1 MYTSY
6 IGKKFLKLYNEREG
20 TNLSAEDFFNN
31 VVYPL
36 FFNDDKHFINVANS
50 SFFQS
55 VSQKLVNSGKS
66 IHEIKLE
73 RFHKNVKEDGA
84 SLTTLVGFAAQ
95 GITAGTSGQLTT
107 MKTNI
112 ETEEMYASWAGIGLS
127 ISMGGGFS
135 MIIDDSEI
143 LLGLFS
149 GWEIYRKFLVQTPN
163 LKGNQIDVWNSY
175 WLCHVLSP
183 KFDTQNPLD
192 GFELPQPIPCK
203 ADKWR
208 KMGLMEFE
216 SINWLKVVF
225 SMAKKYPNKFFTI
238 NAFKFADTNQ
248 TLGFVNL
255 YLPEIKRFFEIRDAI
270 FISKTESL
278 LSDEEIE
285 NLSPY
290 FFFKDAC
297 KLGAI
302 GLKSIEPKKLREF
315 MPVGTYQYAQGKD
328 YMFSDEESIKNYQL
342 FKIWIIAMLNKTEL
356 LNMASGIAQV
366 LTKIEKDSKEAK
378 RGKTTTDQE
387 TKKIF
392 EIKTVKAFVDELI
405 IVMEKSPEDSM
416 LIRETVEEVLKMPY
430 DLFPLFTTLIKFEY
444 NYKITN
450 KN

>member
-6 IGKKFLKLYNEREG
+6 IGKKFLKLYNKREG
-20 TNLSAEDFFNN
+20 TDFSAEQFFDN
-31 VVYPL
+31 VVHPL
-36 FFNDDKHFINVANS
+36 FFNDDMHFINVANS

-55 VSQKLVNSGKS
+55 VPQKQIDSGIS
-66 IHEIKLE
+66 IHEIKLK

-84 SLTTLVGFAAQ
+84 SLTTLVGYAAQ

-112 ETEEMYASWAGIGLS
+112 ETEDMYASWAGIGLS
-127 ISMGGGFS
+127 VSMGGGFS

-149 GWEIYRKFLVQTPN
+149 GWKVYRKFLMQTPN

-175 WLCHVLSP
+175 WLCHILSS
-183 KFDTQNPLD
+183 KFEAQNPLD
-192 GFELPQPIPCK
+192 GFELPQPVPCK

-216 SINWLKVVF
+216 SMNWLKVVF
-225 SMAKKYPNKFFTI
+225 SMARKYPNRVFTI

-255 YLPEIKRFFEIRDAI
+255 YLPEIRRFYEIRDAI
-270 FISKTESL
+270 FISKTESV

-290 FFFKDAC
+290 FFFKEAC
-297 KLGAI
+297 KLGTI

-328 YMFSDEESIKNYQL
+328 YLFSGEESIKNYQL

-392 EIKTVKAFVDELI
+392 EIKSVKSFVDELI

-430 DLFPLFTTLIKFEY
+430 DLFPLFITLIKFEY
-444 NYKITN
+444 NFKITN
-450 KN
+450 KI